1 MKQQRDS
8 HETGSIVSWPLFM
21 HMGAQRRGAA
31 KAEKFPALLS
41 GHVNYKKSFI
51 NSSFLFYGIIRRAVL
66 QLITMFINDEE

>member
-1 MKQQRDS
+1 MKR
-8 HETGSIVSWPLFM
+8 GVSFHGLFLCIR
-21 HMGAQRRGAA
+21 ALRGRVSA
-31 KAEKFPALLS
+31 KAEKLPALLS

>member
-1 MKQQRDS
+1 MASFYAHGRS
-8 HETGSIVSWPLFM
+8 EE
-21 HMGAQRRGAA
+21 GAA